1 MSNQLWTDQRVRDRV
16 KAKMRHYKL
25 QGAAEMPAEAIAYS
39 VVCEEMRNE
48 YEVVS
53 NVLYAE
59 YRALW
64 DTVIGFMNSPGN
76 LESTAVEPYREMVQQ
91 AMKSRFWNKWIEAQ
105 DALTKLK
112 EAADKPP
119 DMEIDSD

>member
-1 MSNQLWTDQRVRDRV
+1 
-16 KAKMRHYKL
+16 MRHYKL
-25 QGAAEMPAEAIAYS
+25 QGAAEMSAEAIAFS
-39 VVCEEMRNE
+39 VVCEEMRDE

-53 NVLYAE
+53 NVLHAE

-76 LESTAVEPYREMVQQ
+76 IESVAVPAYREMVQQ

-105 DALTKLK
+105 DALAKLK
-112 EAADKPP
+112 EAA
-119 DMEIDSD
+119 